1 MQDPIVTDAC
11 RPQLESAR
19 LFIPGWLQRAFELSL
34 SCDIDLR
41 AQALQ
46 SGLLRPGF
54 DGGELAFLSLLMGE
68 LQRQIFYGDPKSQSF
83 KISLDMASG
92 HLSRLDLNH
101 RNKMIHVFEA
111 LGQLRFL
118 LGDEEVG
125 FQASRLFIE
134 ENWLLETASPH
145 PVALTLNHEEYADE
159 VITGYMDA
167 HADFLR
173 KLLGRRELRKLNCD
187 LKPLVI
193 WTPVWLELS
202 QAEQLV
208 YLRMEKAMQT
218 HGSWLRLDGLIGA
231 PLDALVSGLRSG
243 KRGGVGPAGP
253 AGPVGE
259 RTSRLL
265 ENLKLFGRLGRRL
278 AAHGVIRKQ
287 PENGYMATD
296 RNMASSS
303 PFLLWQASAE
313 RLRSKAE
320 IEYMEIV
327 GHSLLMRMPQ
337 DRFEALMATFSGLS
351 GDWAGNIG
359 RFRSIWDAI
368 KAERGLTLTLTSGVL
383 LHVHLLF
390 LEWVA
395 RSSANTLVP
404 LPEWHMG
411 STVARLLRDL
421 SAANA
426 LERFRDFCK
435 ILEENRQELGA
446 LSNPLSNLPLT
457 VASDEIKR
465 SNWLSQL
472 AQFAQSAAKNGGNPK
487 DSKLFSSSKLSSSDS
502 VETRS
507 VVDGPHITPEKAGQT
522 GAEGA
527 QKLHR
532 LAYQELE
539 KMIQGSPADYSAL
552 KRKYFSSLDS
562 ETRAM
567 VLNVER
573 RLDSRDF
580 DRQLRARLV
589 RFMVDH
595 PASWTSS
602 NSTLSL

>member
-1 MQDPIVTDAC
+1 MQDRIVTDAC

-19 LFIPGWLQRAFELSL
+19 LFMPGWLQRAFELSL

-41 AQALQ
+41 TQAFQ

-68 LQRQIFYGDPKSQSF
+68 LQRQVFSGNSESQSF

-92 HLSRLDLNH
+92 HLSRLDANH

-118 LGDEEVG
+118 LGDGDSG
-125 FQASRLFIE
+125 FKASRLFTE

-145 PVALTLNHEEYADE
+145 PVAVTLNHEEYADE

-208 YLRMEKAMQT
+208 YMRMEKVMQT

-231 PLDALVSGLRSG
+231 PLDALVSGLRGG
-243 KRGGVGPAGP
+243 KRGGVGHS
-253 AGPVGE
+253 GE

-265 ENLKLFGRLGRRL
+265 ENLKLLGRLGRRL
-278 AAHGVIRKQ
+278 VAHGVIRKQ
-287 PENGYMATD
+287 AENGYMATD
-296 RNMASSS
+296 RNTASSS

-320 IEYMEIV
+320 IDYMEIV
-327 GHSLLMRMPQ
+327 GHSLLSRMPQ
-337 DRFEALMATFSGLS
+337 DRVDALIATFSGLS

-359 RFRSIWDAI
+359 RLRSIWDAI
-368 KAERGLTLTLTSGVL
+368 KAERGLTLALAPGVL

-395 RSSANTLVP
+395 RSSSNTLIP

-435 ILEENRQELGA
+435 ILEENRQELDA
-446 LSNPLSNLPLT
+446 LSKPLSNLPLT

-465 SNWLSQL
+465 SNWLIQL

-487 DSKLFSSSKLSSSDS
+487 DSKLFSSSKLSCPDS
-502 VETRS
+502 VETSS
-507 VVDGPHITPEKAGQT
+507 VVDGSQITRKKSAQIGV
-522 GAEGA
+522 EGA

-539 KMIQGSPADYSAL
+539 KMIQRSPADYSAL